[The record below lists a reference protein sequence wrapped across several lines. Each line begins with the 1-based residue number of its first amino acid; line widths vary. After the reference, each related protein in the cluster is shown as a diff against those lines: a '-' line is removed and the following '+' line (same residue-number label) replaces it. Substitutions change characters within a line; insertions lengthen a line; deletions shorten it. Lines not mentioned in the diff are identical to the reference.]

1 MTPLAKKLTVA
12 LVISVALNLLVVG
25 FLVGRGLKRGPGGHG
40 DLHGLSGPESRLP
53 RHPVL
58 HEAMDRHRADFA
70 GRREAVMKARKA
82 VAEAARRE
90 PFDRAALEQA
100 LLDLR
105 RETGLSQ
112 EVMHRALVEACEKA
126 KPEERRVLAAQFLRA
141 PHARGR

>member
-25 FLVGRGLKRGPGGHG
+25 FLVGRGLRGPGKHG
-40 DLHGLSGPESRLP
+40 DLHGLSGPEARFS

-58 HEAMDRHRADFA
+58 REAMDRHRADFA
-70 GRREAVMKARKA
+70 GRRDAVTQARKA
-82 VAEAARRE
+82 VAEAAGRE

-100 LLDLR
+100 LVNLR
-105 RETGLSQ
+105 KETGLSQ

-126 KPEERRVLAAQFLRA
+126 KPEERRTLAAHFLKTQ
-141 PHARGR
+141 HARRR